1 MIDYGKYRAV
11 EIKDCYD
18 NTNILAVICLN
29 YKHSVKD
36 FQKELYRAREQV
48 REEIEKYGDDWSYIS
63 QVIDE
68 KFDWYEITFDNE
80 YVEV

>member
-36 FQKELYRAREQV
+36 FQEELYRAREQV
-48 REEIEKYGDDWSYIS
+48 R
-63 QVIDE
+63 
-68 KFDWYEITFDNE
+68 
-80 YVEV
+80 